1 MSLPTIAAPP
11 ATPAAP
17 VYKPIDPDRMNVS
30 DLDSLIGEMNTP
42 KEVILNTP
50 APGSHDVTT
59 GPGYEDLAPSFNG
72 LEPLPPTI
80 TPEEAART
88 GQRIAEMVN
97 TGLGFG
103 AQMYAKG
110 DDRKDYEADKT
121 DVQQLSRC
129 WADVAMKYSFKVEDS
144 PWVNLILMMAV
155 IYFPIFMKAKADR
168 AVAIFREEMA
178 EAARRQEAVN
188 AKIRAD
194 IAALQE
200 EKTAV

>member
-1 MSLPTIAAPP
+1 MPLPTVNTIETAVPSIR
-11 ATPAAP
+11 
-17 VYKPIDPDRMNVS
+17 PIDPDKMNVS

-42 KEVILNTP
+42 KEVIMNTP
-50 APGSHDVTT
+50 IPGMPPPPQ
-59 GPGYEDLAPSFNG
+59 GPGFEDLAPSFNNG
-72 LEPLPPTI
+72 LEPLSPTI
-80 TPEEAART
+80 TAEEAART

-110 DDRKDYEADKT
+110 EDRKDYEADRV

-155 IYFPIFMKAKADR
+155 IYSPIFMKAKADR
-168 AVAIFREEMA
+168 TVAIFREEMA
-178 EAARRQEAVN
+178 EAARRQEVVN
-188 AKIRAD
+188 AKIRED
-194 IAALQE
+194 IVKLQE
-200 EKTAV
+200 NKEAA